1 MIRTADKIQMNR
13 KKRKEKKKE
22 KNMRTM
28 GLYKVCQ
35 FMHNRDPEG
44 EEKGIANV
52 CI

>member
-1 MIRTADKIQMNR
+1 
-13 KKRKEKKKE
+13 
-22 KNMRTM
+22 MRTM

-35 FMHNRDPEG
+35 FMDNRDPEG